1 VTQPVFDGHN
11 DVLYALWKDAA
22 RGEDVENL
30 FMTGQRSATLPAADR
45 LFDHLDLPRAR
56 KGGMAGGFCAIF
68 VLPAGAG
75 LTDELPRGQ
84 ALPIAREMAAIARR
98 IETAGGW
105 RLCTSVPAI
114 RAAMAEGVFAALLHM
129 EGCEAIGADLAELEE
144 FYAAGLR
151 SLGPLWSRRNVFG
164 HGAPLRNVADPDC
177 GPGLTDAGKAL
188 VRECDRMGIV
198 VDTAHLTEKGFW
210 DVAEVSGKP
219 LVATHSNAHAI
230 TQVARNLTDRQLDA
244 IRERRGVVGLNF
256 AVTMI
261 GAGGQERTDVPVES
275 LLRHIDHMVARV
287 GIDGV
292 ALGSD
297 FNGARIP
304 GAIRDASGLPVLVD
318 ALAGRYG
325 PADMEKLCR
334 GNWLRV
340 LGEIWGEA

>member
-1 VTQPVFDGHN
+1 MQPVFDGHN
-11 DVLYALWKDAA
+11 DVLYALWKEAA
-22 RGEDVENL
+22 RGEDIENL
-30 FMTGQRSATLPAADR
+30 FLTGARSVPLPPADR
-45 LFDHLDLPRAR
+45 PFDHLDLPRAR
-56 KGGMAGGFCAIF
+56 KGGLAGGFCAIF
-68 VLPAGAG
+68 VLPAGAR
-75 LTDELPRGQ
+75 LMDELTREQ
-84 ALPIAREMAAIARR
+84 TLPIAREMAGIARR

-105 RLCTSVPAI
+105 RLCTSVADI
-114 RAAMAEGVFAALLHM
+114 RAAMAAETFAAVLHM
-129 EGCEAIGADLAELEE
+129 EGCEALGPDLEGLEE
-144 FYAAGLR
+144 FHAAGLR

-164 HGAPLRNVADPDC
+164 HGAPLRNVPDPDC

-188 VRECDRMGIV
+188 VRACDRMGIL

-210 DVAEVSGKP
+210 DVAEASGKP
-219 LVATHSNAHAI
+219 LVATHSNAHAV

-261 GAGGQERTDVPVES
+261 GAGGQEGTNVPVES
-275 LLRHIDHMVARV
+275 LVRHLDHMVARV

-304 GAIRDASGLPVLVD
+304 DAIGDAAGLPVLIE
-318 ALAGRYG
+318 ALAKRYG
-325 PADMEKLCR
+325 PSDLEKLCR

>member
-1 VTQPVFDGHN
+1 MQPVFDGHN
-11 DVLYALWKDAA
+11 DVLYALWKEAA
-22 RGEDVENL
+22 RGEDIETFFL
-30 FMTGQRSATLPAADR
+30 TGERSVSLPPADR
-45 LFDHLDLPRAR
+45 PFDHIDLPRAR
-56 KGGMAGGFCAIF
+56 KGGLAGGFCAIF
-68 VLPAGAG
+68 VLPAGAR
-75 LTDELPRGQ
+75 LMDELTREQ
-84 ALPIAREMAAIARR
+84 ALPIARDMAGIAKR
-98 IETAGGW
+98 IEKAGGW
-105 RLCTSVPAI
+105 TLCTSVSDI
-114 RAAMAEGVFAALLHM
+114 RAAMAAETFAAVLHM
-129 EGCEAIGADLAELEE
+129 EGCEAIGPDIDGLAE

-188 VRECDRMGIV
+188 VRACDRMGIL

-219 LVATHSNAHAI
+219 LVATHSNAHAV

-261 GAGGQERTDVPVES
+261 GAGGQEGTNVPVES
-275 LLRHIDHMVARV
+275 LVRHLDHMVARV

-304 GAIRDASGLPVLVD
+304 DAIGDAAGLPVLVE
-318 ALAGRYG
+318 ALTKRYG
-325 PADMEKLCR
+325 PSDLEKLCR
-334 GNWLRV
+334 ENWLRV
-340 LGEIWGEA
+340 LGETWGEA